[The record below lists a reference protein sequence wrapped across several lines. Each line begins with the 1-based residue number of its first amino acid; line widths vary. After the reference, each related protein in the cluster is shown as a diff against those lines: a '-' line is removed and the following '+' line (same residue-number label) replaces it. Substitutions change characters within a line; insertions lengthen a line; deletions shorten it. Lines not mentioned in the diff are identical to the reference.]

1 MDAAKYEGE
10 YTGNFMHSIK
20 AHGKGKVTYENG
32 KSFSGRFVN
41 SKLQETGEIE
51 IQYPDK
57 SAYKGTWRDKVFEGQ
72 GIKTFPSGASLESEF
87 EGTNS
92 VGKAKVTFKKLN
104 HLHSGKAFMNLN
116 KYEEFKVHADPYYS
130 DTHMQEE
137 ISGEVLQDK
146 IAPNQFNFSEGC
158 LTITHKKW
166 AWNDDDLKK
175 FEAINNKLLISFE
188 FMTKETNC
196 ALYSM
201 NDSDLDLRYSDK
213 HIVIKNGHLATKFYG
228 QSELTI
234 HDS

>member
-1 MDAAKYEGE
+1 
-10 YTGNFMHSIK
+10 
-20 AHGKGKVTYENG
+20 
-32 KSFSGRFVN
+32 
-41 SKLQETGEIE
+41 
-51 IQYPDK
+51 
-57 SAYKGTWRDKVFEGQ
+57 
-72 GIKTFPSGASLESEF
+72 
-87 EGTNS
+87 
-92 VGKAKVTFKKLN
+92 
-104 HLHSGKAFMNLN
+104 MNLN

-213 HIVIKNGHLATKFYG
+213 HIVIKNGHLATKFFG